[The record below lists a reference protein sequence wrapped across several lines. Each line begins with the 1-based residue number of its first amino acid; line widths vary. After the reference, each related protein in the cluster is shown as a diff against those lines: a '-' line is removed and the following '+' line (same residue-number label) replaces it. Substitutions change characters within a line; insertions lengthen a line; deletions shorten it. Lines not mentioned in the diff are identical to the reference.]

1 MSNNTDN
8 SNSELESSK
17 LSLGIGITAALLV
30 IVGAL
35 LCLQILRYRYL
46 DVHNQF
52 YGVPQPSHI
61 GGLPNTTLSNNSI
74 ELLPIHPYVDIEETP
89 DNRSDHD
96 ICAICL
102 DQFEANVSQVRKLPC
117 NHIFHAAC
125 IDPWLKERS
134 GFCPICKASA
144 HIKAKQIDKGV
155 QVDFQVDGTNHS
167 AAVTQREDFQQHL
180 IRLRTELAQ
189 NPPHPLDGSY

>member
-30 IVGAL
+30 IVGGMSQVVRRGKAEGTMAVANSITAL

-61 GGLPNTTLSNNSI
+61 GVLANTTLSNNSI
-74 ELLPIHPYVDIEETP
+74 ELLPIHPYVDIEENP
-89 DNRSDHD
+89 ANRSDHD

-102 DQFEANVSQVRKLPC
+102 DQFEENVSQVRTLPC

-125 IDPWLKERS
+125 IGEYGIEFSKTRMLSHD
-134 GFCPICKASA
+134 
-144 HIKAKQIDKGV
+144 
-155 QVDFQVDGTNHS
+155 TN
-167 AAVTQREDFQQHL
+167 ATT
-180 IRLRTELAQ
+180 I
-189 NPPHPLDGSY
+189 

>member
-1 MSNNTDN
+1 MSNSTDS
-8 SNSELESSK
+8 SNSALDSSK

-46 DVHNQF
+46 DIHNQF
-52 YGVPQPSHI
+52 YGVSQPSHI
-61 GGLPNTTLSNNSI
+61 GVLANTTLSNNSI
-74 ELLPIHPYVDIEETP
+74 ELLPIHSYVDIEENVS
-89 DNRSDHD
+89 NRGDYD
-96 ICAICL
+96 ICAVCL
-102 DQFEANVSQVRKLPC
+102 DQFEENISQVRKLPC

-125 IDPWLKERS
+125 IDPWLKDRS

-144 HIKAKQIDKGV
+144 HIKAKQKDKGAHE
-155 QVDFQVDGTNHS
+155 DEIEHS

-180 IRLRTELAQ
+180 IGLRTELTPHR
-189 NPPHPLDGSY
+189 PPPLDENP